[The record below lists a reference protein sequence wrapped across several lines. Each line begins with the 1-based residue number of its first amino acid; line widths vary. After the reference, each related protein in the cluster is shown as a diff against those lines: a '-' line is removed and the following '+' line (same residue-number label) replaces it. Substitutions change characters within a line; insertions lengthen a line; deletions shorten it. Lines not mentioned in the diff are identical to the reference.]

1 MSKDKQM
8 DVLIA
13 AYLFDDLGKKDYDA
27 VMDLVEAK
35 TISVQG
41 VVLASK
47 DENGEMQVIEAGDH
61 AVRKGAT
68 MVGGAGL
75 VVGLFA
81 PPLLA
86 ATAVG
91 AGSARWPASS
101 PSTASTSGIGEKL
114 DDTSRRGL
122 SRADRDLRVGRR
134 RCGRG
139 CDSERDQ
146 DVRGPHRRSEREGA
160 QGRPRGGLCR
170 HGRRLMATKSRGT
183 VVVSGNLHGHR
194 RGDRRSTSRSRGS
207 GSSQASGARPTA
219 TASRRRPT

>member
-13 AYLFDDLGKKDYDA
+13 AYLFDDLGRKDYDA

-68 MVGGAGL
+68 MLGGAGL

-91 AGSARWPASS
+91 AGVGAVAGKFAKHRVE
-101 PSTASTSGIGEKL
+101 SGIAEKL
-114 DDTSRRGL
+114 EDTL
-122 SRADRDLRVGRR
+122 SEGSAALIAVYESDGADAVAAAIPNAIKASVAHID
-134 RCGRG
+134 
-139 CDSERDQ
+139 
-146 DVRGPHRRSEREGA
+146 
-160 QGRPRGGLCR
+160 
-170 HGRRLMATKSRGT
+170 
-183 VVVSGNLHGHR
+183 
-194 RGDRRSTSRSRGS
+194 
-207 GSSQASGARPTA
+207 GSSAKDLKAGLEEAA
-219 TASRRRPT
+219 AGMGGG

>member
-68 MVGGAGL
+68 MLGGAGL

-91 AGSARWPASS
+91 AGVGAVAGKFAKHRATSRHRREARRH
-101 PSTASTSGIGEKL
+101 
-114 DDTSRRGL
+114 SRRGVGG
-122 SRADRDLRVGRR
+122 ADRDLRVGGRR
-134 RCGRG
+134 GGRAG
-139 CDSERDQ
+139 DPERDQ
-146 DVRGPHRRSEREGA
+146 DVRGAHRRLEREGA
-160 QGRPRGGLCR
+160 QGRPRGGGR
-170 HGRRLMATKSRGT
+170 GNGRRLMAKRDGLAHWASE
-183 VVVSGNLHGHR
+183 R
-194 RGDRRSTSRSRGS
+194 RIRSVGS
-207 GSSQASGARPTA
+207 V
-219 TASRRRPT
+219 